1 MLTSSDESLR
11 NSSSDEEDLKALKLQ
26 DTDLDRFAANFE
38 MALEG
43 SCQSV
48 TVLVALLQRICG
60 VEKLRQ
66 QKQSGI
72 WIEDIVGRL
81 TQRLYM
87 SCSLGY
93 EAASGFRKEASE
105 LAEEILYEALPTSKE
120 V

>member
-1 MLTSSDESLR
+1 MSVHSVLNVDKSLR

-26 DTDLDRFAANFE
+26 DTDLDRFAAYFE

-87 SCSLGY
+87 SCSL
-93 EAASGFRKEASE
+93 
-105 LAEEILYEALPTSKE
+105 
-120 V
+120 